1 MSNSDPERDQA
12 RLDLIRSLEPA
23 LGPDAT
29 DTLMRHL
36 PPVTWDDLVTRA
48 DLALTEERLR
58 NEMSV
63 LGKDLTI
70 EMERGFRRQIMWL
83 GTLGTAWFGVAVTVL
98 QLMR

>member
-1 MSNSDPERDQA
+1 
-12 RLDLIRSLEPA
+12 
-23 LGPDAT
+23 
-29 DTLMRHL
+29 MRHL

-58 NEMSV
+58 NEMSG

-98 QLMR
+98 PLMR

>member
-1 MSNSDPERDQA
+1 M
-12 RLDLIRSLEPA
+12 DLIRSLEPA

-58 NEMSV
+58 NETSQLGSDMRNEMSG

-98 QLMR
+98 QLIR

>member
-58 NEMSV
+58 NETSQLGRDLRNEMSG

-70 EMERGFRRQIMWL
+70 ERSRHRCRVRG
-83 GTLGTAWFGVAVTVL
+83 
-98 QLMR
+98 

>member
-1 MSNSDPERDQA
+1 
-12 RLDLIRSLEPA
+12 
-23 LGPDAT
+23 
-29 DTLMRHL
+29 MRHL

-58 NEMSV
+58 NEMSG

-83 GTLGTAWFGVAVTVL
+83 GTLGTPWFGVAVRVL

>member
-1 MSNSDPERDQA
+1 
-12 RLDLIRSLEPA
+12 
-23 LGPDAT
+23 
-29 DTLMRHL
+29 MRHL

-58 NEMSV
+58 NEMSG